1 MCMVGFSLVFC
12 NLDFTFTPS
21 YPEEGPL
28 MEIETETLSE
38 ERVEELIEL
47 KDSLVTNYLMINC
60 SPLSGYHSL
69 SNFQ

>member
-1 MCMVGFSLVFC
+1 
-12 NLDFTFTPS
+12 
-21 YPEEGPL
+21 

>member
-1 MCMVGFSLVFC
+1 MFC

-38 ERVEELIEL
+38 ERVQELIEL

-60 SPLSGYHSL
+60 L
-69 SNFQ
+69 SNFQYTTVIPHLCGTGL